1 MSEENKA
8 VVRSAYSAI
17 NAGDLDALAALIAED
32 LVEHDV
38 VPGMPP
44 TKAGVIQ
51 FFTGM
56 RKSFSG
62 LTLTVHDMITEGDKV
77 FTRTTMSGTN
87 VGEFMG
93 MPAIRKHVE
102 VPIAR
107 LLPPCERQS
116 GRALGRHRYRH
127 YERAARSV
135 VDSRRWCTVPGLS
148 AE

>member
-8 VVRSAYSAI
+8 VVRSAYAAI
-17 NAGDLDALAALIAED
+17 GTGDLGALAALIAED

-56 RKSFSG
+56 RASFSG
-62 LTLTVHDMITEGDKV
+62 FTLTVHDMIAEGERV
-77 FTRTTMSGTN
+77 VTRATMSGTH

-93 MPAIRKHVE
+93 MPATQKHVE
-102 VPIAR
+102 VPVADYFR
-107 LLPPCERQS
+107 LVNGKVVEHWGVTDTGIMMEQ
-116 GRALGRHRYRH
+116 LG
-127 YERAARSV
+127 AS
-135 VDSRRWCTVPGLS
+135 
-148 AE
+148 

>member
-8 VVRSAYSAI
+8 VVRSAYAAI

-51 FFTGM
+51 FFTDM
-56 RKSFSG
+56 RQSFSG
-62 LTLTVHDMITEGDKV
+62 LTLTVFDTIADGDKV
-77 FTRTTMSGTN
+77 FTRLTMSGTN

-93 MPAIRKHVE
+93 KPATGKHIE
-102 VPIAR
+102 VPVADYFR
-107 LLPPCERQS
+107 LANGKVAEHWGVTDTGIMGEQ
-116 GRALGRHRYRH
+116 LG
-127 YERAARSV
+127 AS
-135 VDSRRWCTVPGLS
+135 
-148 AE
+148 